1 MNGRMSDVNEPWKRI
16 ISTRQL
22 FPTTKPLSCFA
33 WLSNVGMN
41 LTLSGWQLFEPSFML
56 EAHIEED
63 ISLGPSQAGNQ
74 QGIVIVAVKGVGSH
88 RTNLPHK
95 VLSVFSFFKLLH
107 PCWHCYFQDVS
118 FSSTKFE
125 CWMMSSFDMICVT
138 FYTLPLP
145 LSLCDL
151 WVCP

>member
-63 ISLGPSQAGNQ
+63 ISLGPSYAGTQ
-74 QGIVIVAVKGVGSH
+74 KGIFSTLGAVVIVAV
-88 RTNLPHK
+88 
-95 VLSVFSFFKLLH
+95 
-107 PCWHCYFQDVS
+107 
-118 FSSTKFE
+118 
-125 CWMMSSFDMICVT
+125 
-138 FYTLPLP
+138 
-145 LSLCDL
+145 
-151 WVCP
+151 